1 MSPPKPSESPEAN
14 FYHILTL
21 KNPGKKLQE
30 AQNHTEATRK
40 KPRGKKHRSAEQRC
54 SERERSAAQAGFRHT
69 ALTARERDDDDDPTR
84 PDQTTGRLLSGSWE
98 RIESQKIFFFCSF
111 QAPPH
116 LFPWGYFK
124 RIWLVEL
131 TKKYRRGPM
140 GRPGGGPKIN
150 IWAQRRSQKFRR
162 IEIYYILL
170 YFIFYIFIFFLKG
183 EKGFPGFRARVTHH
197 MGSDLFLLLPVIAC
211 LALSW
216 PLISLFTLFT
226 KWAYLF

>member
-1 MSPPKPSESPEAN
+1 
-14 FYHILTL
+14 
-21 KNPGKKLQE
+21 
-30 AQNHTEATRK
+30 
-40 KPRGKKHRSAEQRC
+40 
-54 SERERSAAQAGFRHT
+54 
-69 ALTARERDDDDDPTR
+69 
-84 PDQTTGRLLSGSWE
+84 
-98 RIESQKIFFFCSF
+98 
-111 QAPPH
+111 
-116 LFPWGYFK
+116 
-124 RIWLVEL
+124 
-131 TKKYRRGPM
+131 M

-226 KWAYLF
+226 K